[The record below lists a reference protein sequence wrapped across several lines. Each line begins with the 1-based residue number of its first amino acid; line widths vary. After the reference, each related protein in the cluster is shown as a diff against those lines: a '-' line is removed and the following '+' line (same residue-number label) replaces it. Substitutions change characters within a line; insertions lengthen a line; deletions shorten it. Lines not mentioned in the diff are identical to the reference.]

1 MGFVFWGF
9 LFLFFFGNSW
19 VILMSSQHKKSLLAI
34 HHDIRYYLLS
44 WLHVKMTPRLTCTF
58 LFQMKEEAGR
68 TLHNENSNQVN
79 MSPLPTKLSFPE
91 CSDGKESPCNAR
103 DPGSV
108 PGSGRSF
115 GDGNGYLLQYSC
127 LEKSMDRG
135 SQQATVHGSQR
146 VRHN

>member
-1 MGFVFWGF
+1 
-9 LFLFFFGNSW
+9 
-19 VILMSSQHKKSLLAI
+19 MSSQHKKSLLAI
-34 HHDIRYYLLS
+34 HFDIRYYLLS
-44 WLHVKMTPRLTCTF
+44 RLHVKMTTRLTCTF
-58 LFQMKEEAGR
+58 LFQMKEEAGHM
-68 TLHNENSNQVN
+68 LHNENPNQVN
-79 MSPLPTKLSFPE
+79 MSPLPTKLCFPE

-115 GDGNGYLLQYSC
+115 GDGNGYLFQYSC
-127 LEKSMDRG
+127 LEKSMDRV

>member
-1 MGFVFWGF
+1 
-9 LFLFFFGNSW
+9 
-19 VILMSSQHKKSLLAI
+19 MSSQHKKSLLAI

-79 MSPLPTKLSFPE
+79 MSPRPTTLSFPE

-135 SQQATVHGSQR
+135 AWWATVHR
-146 VRHN
+146 VAKSRTRLSD